1 MTTKILFIFFVV
13 MLAAGLAGYV
23 WLSAEHI
30 GVIGKPPAKTLIEYT
45 NNQYGF
51 VFSLP
56 QDWKGYSVVTGT
68 WDGYVVGEKGDV
80 PTEHGPL
87 ISIRNPKWTAE
98 NPYQDI
104 PIMVF
109 TLAQWNSLQADD
121 FHIGAA
127 PINPSELGRNIN
139 YVFAL
144 PARYNFAFPAGYEE
158 VQNIL
163 DSRPLRAF

>member
-1 MTTKILFIFFVV
+1 MNKKILIIIIIVVVAGITSYIWFI
-13 MLAAGLAGYV
+13 ASKGNTPTPSTQTGN
-23 WLSAEHI
+23 S
-30 GVIGKPPAKTLIEYT
+30 IEYT

-51 VFSLP
+51 SLSLP
-56 QDWKGYSVVTGT
+56 QDWNNYSIVTSVWEGYIIGSQ
-68 WDGYVVGEKGDV
+68 GDV
-80 PTEHGPL
+80 PAEHGPL
-87 ISIRNPKWTAE
+87 ISIRNPKWTAQ

-109 TLAQWNSLQADD
+109 TLTQWDSLSRDQ

-127 PINPSELGRNIN
+127 PINPSELGRNAQ

-144 PARYNFAFPAGYEE
+144 PARYNFSFYTGWEE

-163 DSRPLRAF
+163 DAHSFRAF